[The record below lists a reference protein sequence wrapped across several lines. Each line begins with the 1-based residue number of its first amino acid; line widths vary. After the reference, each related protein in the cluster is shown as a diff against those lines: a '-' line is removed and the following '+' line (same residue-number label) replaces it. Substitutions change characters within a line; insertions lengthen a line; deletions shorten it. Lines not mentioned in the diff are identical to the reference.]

1 MHKRPAVAALLL
13 AGGLITVSP
22 WTPAAMAAP
31 PTATDLTDFIVRL
44 GGYFFKDPVPATT
57 GQFSFAQASYK
68 FTAPASGSNVITIVK
83 TQYDAVTIF
92 TGNGTGSSSP
102 QTPPPPSSTTPANP
116 SQQLYFCADTFY
128 FIETVTLDVREL
140 QASTAAPTPAT
151 FTTFTGGSGG
161 KVINDPDGKPIQMWS
176 VTLQTAKRNGLAGP
190 PNLIRVNTQ
199 TLPANCANPATA
211 DPLLDTSSQPSTSI
225 SQKDVNQY
233 PIVFATQDQ
242 AIYFQFL
249 LNGFV
254 AATSVPVSLIGAAT
268 GP

>member
-1 MHKRPAVAALLL
+1 
-13 AGGLITVSP
+13 
-22 WTPAAMAAP
+22 MAAP

-44 GGYFFKDPVPATT
+44 GGYFFKDPVPATD
-57 GQFSFAQASYK
+57 GQFSFAQASYSFK
-68 FTAPASGSNVITIVK
+68 APTPGSNIITIVK

-102 QTPPPPSSTTPANP
+102 QTPPAPSPTTPANP

-140 QASTAAPTPAT
+140 QASMAAPTPAT
-151 FTTFTGGSGG
+151 FTGGPGG
-161 KVINDPDGKPIQMWS
+161 KVINGPDGKPIQTWS

-199 TLPANCANPATA
+199 TLPANCANPAAA

-225 SQKDVNQY
+225 SQNDVYQY
-233 PIVFATQDQ
+233 SIVFATQDQ
-242 AIYFQFL
+242 AIYFQLL

-268 GP
+268 EP

>member
-1 MHKRPAVAALLL
+1 MHKRLAVAALLL
-13 AGGLITVSP
+13 AGSLITVSP

-44 GGYFFKDPVPATT
+44 GGYFFQNPVPPTD
-57 GQFSFAQASYK
+57 GQFSFAQASYSFK
-68 FTAPASGSNVITIVK
+68 APASGSNIVTIVK

-92 TGNGTGSSSP
+92 TANGTGSSSP
-102 QTPPPPSSTTPANP
+102 QAPTQPSATTAANP

-140 QASTAAPTPAT
+140 QASTGAPTPAT

-161 KVINDPDGKPIQMWS
+161 KVINDLEGKPIQTWS
-176 VTLQTAKRNGLAGP
+176 VTLQTAKRNGIANQ
-190 PNLIRVNTQ
+190 PNLIRVSTQ
-199 TLPANCANPATA
+199 TLPANCANPVSA
-211 DPLLDTSSQPSTSI
+211 DPLLDTKSQPTTSI
-225 SQKDVNQY
+225 SQKDFKQY

-242 AIYFQFL
+242 AIYFQLL

-254 AATSVPVSLIGAAT
+254 AATSVPVSLIGTAT
-268 GP
+268 EP